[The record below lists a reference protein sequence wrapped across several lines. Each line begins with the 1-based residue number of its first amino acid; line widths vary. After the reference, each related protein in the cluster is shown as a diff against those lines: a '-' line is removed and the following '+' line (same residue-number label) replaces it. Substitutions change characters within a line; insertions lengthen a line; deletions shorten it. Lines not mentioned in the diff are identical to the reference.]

1 MVTKL
6 SDRGFYEW
14 IVQRMSALLIGA
26 YTVFLLVYLVK
37 HPGLRYAQWHALFLH
52 PAMKIA
58 TMIALLSIV
67 WHAWIGLWTVFT
79 DYVKV
84 VFVRIMLE
92 TFTILALLAYVFWC
106 FDALW

>member
-1 MVTKL
+1 MVAKL
-6 SDRGFYEW
+6 NDRGFHEW
-14 IVQRMSALLIGA
+14 LIQRISALLIGA
-26 YTVFLLVYLVK
+26 YAVFLLVYLFE
-37 HPGLRYAQWHALFLH
+37 HPRLHYTQWHALFSH

-84 VFVRIMLE
+84 VFVRMIFE
-92 TFTILALLAYVFWC
+92 TLTILALLSYVIWC